1 MRKNEEDQ
9 GKLLLQCGKL
19 ILLGGLTAF
28 LMCTVLLFLV
38 SVGIS
43 EGLISMSL
51 QYRLTVVICV
61 LSSFLG
67 GIMVVRQC
75 PGRGLLVGI
84 AVGAVLFLIQL
95 SIGLVLYDTFSLEN
109 GGIGLLCGGLCG
121 GAAAGILSGGGKG
134 RTQRKTP
141 KRRR

>member
-1 MRKNEEDQ
+1 MRKNDEDQ

>member
-95 SIGLVLYDTFSLEN
+95 SVGLVLYDTFSLDN

-121 GAAAGILSGGGKG
+121 GAAAGILNGGGKG

>member
-75 PGRGLLVGI
+75 PGRDLLVGI

-95 SIGLVLYDTFSLEN
+95 SVGLVLYDTFSLEN

-134 RTQRKTP
+134 RTQRNTP

>member
-95 SIGLVLYDTFSLEN
+95 SVGLVLYDTFSLEN

-134 RTQRKTP
+134 RTQRNTP

>member
-75 PGRGLLVGI
+75 PGRSLLVGI

-95 SIGLVLYDTFSLEN
+95 SVGLVLYDTFSLEN

>member
-9 GKLLLQCGKL
+9 GKLLLRCGKL
-19 ILLGGLTAF
+19 ILLGGVTAF
-28 LMCTVLLFLV
+28 LLCTVFLFLA

-43 EGLISMSL
+43 EGLISMGL

-67 GIMVVRQC
+67 GVMVVRQC
-75 PGRGLLVGI
+75 PGQGLLMGI
-84 AVGAVLFLIQL
+84 AVGAVLFLLQL
-95 SIGLVLYDTFSLEN
+95 SVGLILYDTFSLEN

-121 GAAAGILSGGGKG
+121 GAASGILSGKG
-134 RTQRKTP
+134 RGRPQKKTAR
-141 KRRR
+141 KRR

>member
-38 SVGIS
+38 SAGIS

>member
-67 GIMVVRQC
+67 GVMVVRQC

-95 SIGLVLYDTFSLEN
+95 SVGLVLYDTFSLEN

>member
-95 SIGLVLYDTFSLEN
+95 SVGLVLYDTFSLEN